1 MFEGTFDMPT
11 GKVTGAFLQTGLSET
26 FAPDSRPGCPRRF
39 NLSLWGG
46 FTGVVAVE
54 RSFDR
59 GASWVGC
66 SRDGAGT
73 PATYSAPVSLVLEE
87 PEAGVLYRLNCTAL
101 SAGTVSYRLSQ

>member
-1 MFEGTFDMPT
+1 MAT
-11 GKVTGAFLQTGLSET
+11 GKVTGAFSQTGLSET
-26 FAPDSRPGCPRRF
+26 FAPDSRPGAPRRF
-39 NLSLWGG
+39 NLSLWGA

-59 GASWVGC
+59 GASWIGC

-73 PATYSAPVSLVLEE
+73 PAAYSTPVSLVLEE